1 MNNQMAKPTYEQL
14 VNYINQMEKQLN
26 EQRLGEIIAQL
37 NFLFKVVELKES
49 FPEDYVKKCINE
61 IQNVLLIKS
70 NTEENETTEIP
81 EKVVKKSSAKKS
93 K

>member
-37 NFLFKVVELKES
+37 NFLFKVIEFKDA
-49 FPEDYVKKCINE
+49 FPEEYVKQCAKE
-61 IQNVLLIKS
+61 VQNVLTIK
-70 NTEENETTEIP
+70 TDKEIAEDEP
-81 EKVVKKSSAKKS
+81 AGKIIKKTVKKGK
-93 K
+93 

>member
-37 NFLFKVVELKES
+37 NFLFKVVELKDN

-70 NTEENETTEIP
+70 NDDAEATDVP
-81 EKVVKKSSAKKS
+81 EKVVKKSSTKKS